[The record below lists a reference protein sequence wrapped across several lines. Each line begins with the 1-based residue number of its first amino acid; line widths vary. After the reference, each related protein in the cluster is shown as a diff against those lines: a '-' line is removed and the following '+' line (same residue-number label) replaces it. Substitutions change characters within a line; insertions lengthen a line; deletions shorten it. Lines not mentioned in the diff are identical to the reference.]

1 MQERRKRT
9 LAGRGERRKGDVA
22 AIADALKRRG
32 TLSLHVQGTGMAPL
46 VQPGDIA
53 LIRRGRLDNMRSG
66 DVVLFQ
72 RGEQLVAKRI
82 GQEDEL
88 NGEATLSFDVEVGSG
103 AALPEVVQEF
113 LGKIVRVQRDKK
125 RVGADGQKEP
135 VEALVSLELKNTR

>member
-1 MQERRKRT
+1 MHERRKRN

-53 LIRRGRLDNMRSG
+53 LIRRARLDDMRSG

-88 NGEATLSFDVEVGSG
+88 KGEATLSFDVEAGDH

-113 LGKIVRVQRDKK
+113 LGKIVRVKREQTRD
-125 RVGADGQKEP
+125 GAGHKKEP
-135 VEALVSLELKNTR
+135 VEALVSLELKTAR

>member
-1 MQERRKRT
+1 MHERRKRN

-46 VQPGDIA
+46 VRPGDIA
-53 LIRRGRLDNMRSG
+53 LIRRGRLDDMRSG

-82 GQEDEL
+82 GQENEL
-88 NGEATLSFDVEVGSG
+88 KGEATISFDLEAGEG
-103 AALPEVVQEF
+103 AEIPQIMQEF
-113 LGKIVRVQRDKK
+113 LGKIVRVKRDSK
-125 RVGADGQKEP
+125 RAE
-135 VEALVSLELKNTR
+135 